1 MELPNPNPRV
11 AEPTF
16 GSELLRTLPDELFE
30 CPVVHTQPEPWE
42 LVKGLFHARRAS
54 AGAEAHEGDEPGRV
68 HVGRVPCAQPEL
80 ASAVDWVHMVQTM
93 EHARVREVSASFG
106 PASAVFGIGGGS
118 ALDHAK
124 YTAWT
129 RKLPLILVPSLLSV
143 DAAFTKAVG
152 VREGSRVRYV
162 GEVYPDHLLVD
173 YPLIQAAPPLLN
185 RAGAG
190 DILSIFTALWD
201 WKEAGARLGEA
212 YFPDVA
218 ARSARLLERLLEKG
232 EALRDVT
239 PEGLRLL
246 AELYVEE
253 VRLCEMVGNSR
264 PEEGS
269 EHYLAYCIEAQ
280 TGGHYL
286 HGQLVALC
294 ILVAGAAQ
302 GQDIGPV
309 RGYLGRLGLDWRP
322 EAVGV
327 TRDQL
332 VGALCAMP
340 SYVREE
346 KQLLPGVFHFMEALS
361 AEDAEAILK
370 RVL

>member
-1 MELPNPNPRV
+1 MGLPNPNPRV

-16 GSELLRTLPDELFE
+16 GSNLLSALPAELFE
-30 CPVVHTQPEPWE
+30 RPIVHTQPEPWV
-42 LVKGLFHARRAS
+42 LVRKLF
-54 AGAEAHEGDEPGRV
+54 EGDGGRT
-68 HVGRVPCAQPEL
+68 GMSEQAR
-80 ASAVDWVHMVQTM
+80 VHMVTTM
-93 EHARVREVSASFG
+93 EHGRVREVSSSFG

-129 RKLPLILVPSLLSV
+129 RGLPLVLVPSLLSV

-162 GEVYPDHLLVD
+162 GEVYPDHLLID
-173 YPLIQAAPPLLN
+173 YPLIQAAPELLN

-218 ARSARLLERLLEKG
+218 AKSARLLDRLLG
-232 EALRDVT
+232 NGRALGDVT

-253 VRLCEMVGNSR
+253 VRLCEMVGTSR

-269 EHYLAYCIEAQ
+269 EHYLAYCIEAR

-294 ILVAGAAQ
+294 IVVAGAAQ
-302 GQDIGPV
+302 GQDVEPI
-309 RGYLGRLGLDWRP
+309 RTYLDRLGLDWRP

-327 TRDQL
+327 TREQL
-332 VGALCAMP
+332 ADALCAMP
-340 SYVREE
+340 AYVREE
-346 KQLLPGVFHFMEALS
+346 KQLLPGVFHFMESLS
-361 AEDAEAILK
+361 PEEAEAILR